1 MNVLEAI
8 KKRKSYRDVFKKEPV
23 PREDLREILEAGTAA
38 PSGCNLQT
46 TQFIAVDE
54 PELEKRSA
62 KSMAGRGP

>member
-38 PSGCNLQT
+38 PSAATCRQHSLSQWT
-46 TQFIAVDE
+46 S
-54 PELEKRSA
+54 RSL
-62 KSMAGRGP
+62 